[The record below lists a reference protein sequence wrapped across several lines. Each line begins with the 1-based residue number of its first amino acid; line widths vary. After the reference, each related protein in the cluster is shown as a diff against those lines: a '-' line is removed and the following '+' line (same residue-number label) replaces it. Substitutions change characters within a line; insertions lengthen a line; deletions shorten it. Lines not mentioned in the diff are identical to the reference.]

1 MEKEWRHYYN
11 IDREL
16 QSHFKLRLLK
26 RQQQQRKCPFSM
38 AWMMDT
44 EHSVNLRSSS
54 YRSLNKTHFSVA
66 HQQPPSK
73 NRVHCASGGG
83 GGGGRKGKSP
93 YGRTTCS
100 FFVCIWPKAMDQT
113 LLPHNCL
120 WGRNGFISEHTHTH
134 THTHTLSCSTL
145 LSHSDCREVKWIL
158 LLNTHTHTHNIIMF
172 YSTVTQQL
180 LWGKMNFIT
189 EHTHNIIMFYST
201 VTQQLLWGII
211 GFITELTHAHTH
223 FWLCRYSW
231 RSWRTLPSKESLMS
245 EAATHR
251 MRSFWKKWSVLLA
264 VVAVGCVCHS
274 L

>member
-1 MEKEWRHYYN
+1 MDHQVTPALLITFTCSLLFLAPTQSWKNSVTWRRSRSSWTRLCWRWRPTLPRCSSDWNRSSARNPMTVRWVSLLLMPERDGEGMKALFCTVAYN
-11 IDREL
+11 IDCEL

-100 FFVCIWPKAMDQT
+100 FFCVH
-113 LLPHNCL
+113 L
-120 WGRNGFISEHTHTH
+120 
-134 THTHTLSCSTL
+134 
-145 LSHSDCREVKWIL
+145 
-158 LLNTHTHTHNIIMF
+158 
-172 YSTVTQQL
+172 TQS
-180 LWGKMNFIT
+180 N
-189 EHTHNIIMFYST
+189 EPDS
-201 VTQQLLWGII
+201 
-211 GFITELTHAHTH
+211 
-223 FWLCRYSW
+223 
-231 RSWRTLPSKESLMS
+231 
-245 EAATHR
+245 AATQLFVR
-251 MRSFWKKWSVLLA
+251 
-264 VVAVGCVCHS
+264 
-274 L
+274 